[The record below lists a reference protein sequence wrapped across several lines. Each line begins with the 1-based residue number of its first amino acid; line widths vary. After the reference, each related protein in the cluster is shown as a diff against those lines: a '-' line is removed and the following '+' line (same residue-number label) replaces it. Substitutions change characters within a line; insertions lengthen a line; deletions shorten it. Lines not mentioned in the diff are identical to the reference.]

1 MTISI
6 SGELQSLV
14 QQELATGQYHTAD
27 EVLLAAVRL
36 LGERREKLAKLRREI
51 QPALERLDRG
61 EGERLD
67 MEAIKAEAR
76 RRFEQAGPQRGDR

>member
-6 SGELQSLV
+6 TGEIQTLI
-14 QQELATGQYHTAD
+14 QQEFATGHYQTTD

-36 LGERREKLAKLRREI
+36 LSERRENIDRLRREI
-51 QPALERLDRG
+51 EPSLARLDRG
-61 EGERLD
+61 EGEPLD

-76 RRFEQAGPQRGDR
+76 RLFSQSGSGVE

>member
-6 SGELQSLV
+6 SGELDAML
-14 QQELATGQYHTAD
+14 QQELATGQYNSKD

-36 LGERREKLAKLRREI
+36 LRDRSSRLAALRQEI

-61 EGERLD
+61 EGEPLD
-67 MEAIKAEAR
+67 MAAVKAEAR
-76 RRFEQAGPQRGDR
+76 RTYEQAKSSSNKH

>member
-6 SGELQSLV
+6 SPELQTLV
-14 QQELATGQYHTAD
+14 QQEFATGNYSSPD

-36 LGERREKLAKLRREI
+36 LRDRNRRLEELRSEI
-51 QPALERLDRG
+51 RPALERLDRG
-61 EGERLD
+61 DGEPLD

-76 RRFEQAGPQRGDR
+76 RQFEQSKS